1 MNETYL
7 AIAVLCASVLLTLV
21 DPSKSSV
28 LEYVVISLV
37 GYLCGRTQER
47 VRACD
52 VRGRQHDKSDSAKS

>member
-1 MNETYL
+1 MNETII

-21 DPSKSSV
+21 DPSKSAV
-28 LEYVVISLV
+28 LEYVVISLI

-52 VRGRQHDKSDSAKS
+52 LKGKINAKSHPSKS

>member
-47 VRACD
+47 VRSCD
-52 VRGRQHDKSDSAKS
+52 VRGRQHAKSDTTKS